1 MRVSRDFWG
10 NNTEILYFHSN
21 KNISVLILEDESKV
35 LMSVSKSGLHLQLS
49 QYRGY
54 MIITRPPAPNSNLVA
69 RVLFVYLDLI
79 NVFSGCSLRPRPR
92 HWKNREVHS
101 HWALEEQR
109 AASGPSG
116 TSSKGESG
124 EVRIIPHHTDTGGW
138 LELSSC
144 LGCLFCIHEL
154 RRIFNCSVVEENV
167 WSSLHSWQ
175 LHSVTPPLNYC
186 FVLHTYVFSS
196 ANRHFFQLIFVV
208 NQIKVKRDH
217 ETVFRCRKFPFSAK
231 KSRNSF
237 QINLNVIW
245 VFPYWN
251 HILNAEFNLEAV

>member
-1 MRVSRDFWG
+1 M
-10 NNTEILYFHSN
+10 
-21 KNISVLILEDESKV
+21 EDESKV

-101 HWALEEQR
+101 HRALEEQR

-124 EVRIIPHHTDTGGW
+124 
-138 LELSSC
+138 
-144 LGCLFCIHEL
+144 
-154 RRIFNCSVVEENV
+154 
-167 WSSLHSWQ
+167 
-175 LHSVTPPLNYC
+175 
-186 FVLHTYVFSS
+186 
-196 ANRHFFQLIFVV
+196 
-208 NQIKVKRDH
+208 
-217 ETVFRCRKFPFSAK
+217 
-231 KSRNSF
+231 
-237 QINLNVIW
+237 
-245 VFPYWN
+245 
-251 HILNAEFNLEAV
+251 